1 MSLAIQHRHA
11 TLPVAYVVGGTTDS
25 TNETVFHSTGG
36 TTNSGGYLLVE
47 ANTPRVGD
55 LFQCFAV
62 VDCPSTNSTDTLTLK
77 AYLGP
82 ETGPTTG
89 ILVCDQTAIDMA
101 NDGEIA
107 LQFWVAVEAVGAGST
122 ARFSSGGF
130 SFADG
135 ATAISKTVARSQTDA
150 QLSTATQNVFA
161 LTATWSASSAD
172 NLARL
177 RSFHYLKFPALP
189 SQ

>member
-25 TNETVFHSTGG
+25 TTETVFHSTGG

-47 ANTPRVGD
+47 ANTLRVGD

-77 AYLGP
+77 GYFGP
-82 ETGPTTG
+82 ESAPKTG
-89 ILVCDQTAIDMA
+89 ILVVDQTAIDVA
-101 NDGEIA
+101 NDDEIA
-107 LQFWVAVEAVGAGST
+107 IQFWVAVEAIGAGST
-122 ARFSSGGF
+122 ARFSSGGLT
-130 SFADG
+130 FADG
-135 ATAISKTVARSQTDA
+135 VTAISKTTARSQTDA
-150 QLSTATQNVFA
+150 QVDTAAQNVFA
-161 LTATWSASSAD
+161 LTAAWSVSSASNS
-172 NLARL
+172 ARL
-177 RSFHYLKFPALP
+177 RAFHYIKYPALP